1 MGETGRKMRL
11 KHEPKADQRDV
22 ERREIWSPS
31 NFIPLYVGYA
41 SRRKMTL
48 YNLPNS
54 NPVTRQNRYAL
65 MRVVWCRDLQRFR
78 PESS

>member
-1 MGETGRKMRL
+1 MRL
-11 KHEPKADQRDV
+11 KREPKADQRDV
-22 ERREIWSPS
+22 ERREIWSSP
-31 NFIPLYVGYA
+31 NFIPVYVGYA

-65 MRVVWCRDLQRFR
+65 MRETRCRFLTILAGIHLDSIKPTL
-78 PESS
+78 